1 MADPKPTLSYA
12 DPATIQTK
20 RSRLAIISLV
30 LSAYTAVVAI
40 VLFGSG
46 PVIFYGQ
53 DRFALTVYVSILL
66 AFICSFAFA
75 IVAKFNR
82 SDPSLSS
89 CALIA
94 WGGTAI
100 AVVGLL
106 YHAVRNLP
114 SN

>member
-1 MADPKPTLSYA
+1 MADQKPTLSYA
-12 DPATIQTK
+12 NPATIHTK

-40 VLFGSG
+40 ALFGSG

-53 DRFALTVYVSILL
+53 GRFALTVYVSILL

-75 IVAKFNR
+75 IVAKCNR
-82 SDPSLSS
+82 SEPSLNN

-94 WGGTAI
+94 WSGTAI
-100 AVVGLL
+100 AVVGLI
-106 YHAVRNLP
+106 YYAIRNLP

>member
-1 MADPKPTLSYA
+1 MPDQKPTLSYA
-12 DPATIQTK
+12 NPATVQAR

-46 PVIFYGQ
+46 PSIFYGQ
-53 DRFALTVYVSILL
+53 DRFALAVYVSILL
-66 AFICSFAFA
+66 AFICSFAFG
-75 IVAKFNR
+75 IVAKCNR
-82 SDPSLSS
+82 SDPSLSN

-94 WGGTAI
+94 WSGTAF

-106 YHAVRNLP
+106 YYAIRNLP